1 MKIIKVTLLVFLLGT
16 VSNQAQTSDKPS
28 NLEKEKKEM
37 NLLDEQTKMF
47 GQIFELGGMGEEN
60 PIGGATNYLELID
73 KSEIPPEQK
82 DRLREMYKVY
92 DLSLDPTKKDSLKL
106 MVDKMLKKALEKTQ
120 KDLKQ

>member
-28 NLEKEKKEM
+28 NLEKDKKEM